1 MVTKQTSLFDELET
15 RLPAPSLPADAA
27 GAGSQVVEPP
37 VFEVVPERL
46 VGGVGSED
54 GVSEPRVA
62 AIPERRSRA
71 KATPRGAGQRYT
83 SADIQV
89 LEGVAAIR
97 RRPGMYIGS
106 TSTSGLCHLIYE
118 AVDNAVDEAN
128 AGHGKHVL
136 VSIDKDGWVT
146 VRDQARGIPIDPKE
160 YQGRMLPAA
169 TIILTVPHSGGK
181 FEEGAY
187 KTAGGLHGVGA
198 TVINALSQDLHL
210 TIWRDGVCFTQE
222 FRHGEARPHRTRQ
235 LAPFERARTG
245 TEFRWR
251 HDTTIFDPD
260 ATYAI
265 DLIEGRLQAAAYLNR
280 GLEIEF
286 TFWDPDA
293 EAMVTRTY
301 LSREGVADFVR
312 YLTPPD
318 STPLY
323 KAPITILRTRED
335 PGLGQVQVEV
345 SLLPNTGYR
354 TTIHSFANGV
364 RTRDGGV
371 HESGCKAAL
380 TRVLNDQALRA
391 GVLKERDKGGF
402 KPDVIQQGLVA
413 VISVKLGNPQF
424 QGQTKERLNNAPVEG
439 IVRSAV
445 DEGLK
450 DWFETVPDRGRDW
463 LRKVNDMQRAR
474 NEAMLVE
481 ELARTG
487 TRKGGELI
495 DTSVSKKFIPCITKD
510 RARSELLIVEG
521 DSAGGSASQG
531 RFSEFQ
537 AILKL
542 RGKPL
547 NVAKA
552 DLKRVVENEEIRTI
566 ISVLGCGTRASFD
579 HSRLKFG
586 KIVILTDADVD
597 GLHIQCLLLT
607 LFFQEFATLIERGH
621 VYIGTP
627 PLYSVTW
634 KGKTTWLIDDE
645 ARARWQSQHRGA
657 EGLEFRRYKG
667 LGEMTARQLRDTTLD
682 PAHRVL
688 RQVTLEDAVVAANLV
703 SALMEEGNAEQ
714 RRHYLAKNARQIG
727 DLDV

>member
-15 RLPAPSLPADAA
+15 RLPAPSLPSDAA

-37 VFEVVPERL
+37 VFEVVPEL
-46 VGGVGSED
+46 LLGGVGSED
-54 GVSEPRVA
+54 AVSEPRVA
-62 AIPERRSRA
+62 AISERRSRA
-71 KATPRGAGQRYT
+71 KATPPGAGQTYT

-136 VSIDKDGWVT
+136 VRIDKDGWVT

-198 TVINALSQDLHL
+198 TVINALSQELHL

-318 STPLY
+318 STSLY

>member
-1 MVTKQTSLFDELET
+1 MVTKQASLFDEPET
-15 RLPAPSLPADAA
+15 RSPAVSPPVGAAGSGSPVAHPPVVPVVPRGVDATLGSEELAAEPRGVSVTERRTRAKTTPA
-27 GAGSQVVEPP
+27 GAGQ
-37 VFEVVPERL
+37 
-46 VGGVGSED
+46 
-54 GVSEPRVA
+54 
-62 AIPERRSRA
+62 
-71 KATPRGAGQRYT
+71 TYT

-136 VSIDKDGWVT
+136 VRIDKDRWVT
-146 VRDQARGIPIDPKE
+146 VRDQARGIPIDLKE

-198 TVINALSQDLHL
+198 TVINALSQELHL

-222 FRHGEARPHRTRQ
+222 FRAGEARPHRTRK
-235 LAPFERARTG
+235 LTPFEREQSG

-251 HDTTIFDPD
+251 HDPTIFDAD

-280 GLEIEF
+280 GLSIEF
-286 TFWDPDA
+286 TFWDADA
-293 EAMVTRTY
+293 EAYVTRNY
-301 LSREGVADFVR
+301 LSRDGVADFVR

-318 STPLY
+318 STSLY
-323 KAPITILRTRED
+323 KAPITIVRTRED
-335 PGLGQVQVEV
+335 PGLGPVHVEV

-354 TTIHSFANGV
+354 TTIHSYANGV

-391 GVLKERDKGGF
+391 GILKERDKGGF

-439 IVRSAV
+439 MVRSAV

-450 DWFETVPDRGRDW
+450 DWFETIPDRGRDW

-579 HSRLKFG
+579 HARLRFG

-657 EGLEFRRYKG
+657 SGLEFRRYKG

-682 PAHRVL
+682 PAQRVL

>member
-15 RLPAPSLPADAA
+15 RLPAPSLPSDAA

-46 VGGVGSED
+46 VGGVGSEVA
-54 GVSEPRVA
+54 VSEPRVA
-62 AIPERRSRA
+62 AISERRSRA
-71 KATPRGAGQRYT
+71 KATPPGAGQTYT

-136 VSIDKDGWVT
+136 VRIDKDGWVT

-198 TVINALSQDLHL
+198 TVINALSQELHL

-293 EAMVTRTY
+293 EALVTRTY

-318 STPLY
+318 STSLY

-391 GVLKERDKGGF
+391 GILKERDKGGF

>member
-15 RLPAPSLPADAA
+15 RLPSPSLPSDAA

-46 VGGVGSED
+46 VGGLGSE
-54 GVSEPRVA
+54 GAVSEPRVA
-62 AIPERRSRA
+62 AISERRSRA
-71 KATPRGAGQRYT
+71 KATPPGPGQTYT

-136 VSIDKDGWVT
+136 VRIDKDGWVT

-198 TVINALSQDLHL
+198 TVINALSQELHL

-318 STPLY
+318 STSLY

>member
-15 RLPAPSLPADAA
+15 RLPSPSLPSDAA

-46 VGGVGSED
+46 GGGLGSGD
-54 GVSEPRVA
+54 AVSEPRVA
-62 AIPERRSRA
+62 AISERRSRA
-71 KATPRGAGQRYT
+71 KATPPGAGQTYT

-136 VSIDKDGWVT
+136 VRIDKDGWVT

-198 TVINALSQDLHL
+198 TVINALSQELHL

-318 STPLY
+318 STSLY

>member
-27 GAGSQVVEPP
+27 GAGSQVVDPP
-37 VFEVVPERL
+37 VFEVVPDRL
-46 VGGVGSED
+46 VGGLGSED
-54 GVSEPRVA
+54 AVSEPRVA
-62 AIPERRSRA
+62 VISERRSRA
-71 KATPRGAGQRYT
+71 KATPPGAGQTYT

-136 VSIDKDGWVT
+136 VRIDKDGWVT

-198 TVINALSQDLHL
+198 TVINALSQELHL

-301 LSREGVADFVR
+301 LSLEGVADFVR

-318 STPLY
+318 STSLY

-552 DLKRVVENEEIRTI
+552 DIKRVVENEEIRTI

>member
-1 MVTKQTSLFDELET
+1 MVTKQTTFIDVLGT
-15 RLPAPSLPADAA
+15 RLPTPPQPTDLT

-54 GVSEPRVA
+54 AVSEPRVA
-62 AIPERRSRA
+62 AISERRSRA
-71 KATPRGAGQRYT
+71 KATPPGAGQTYT

-136 VSIDKDGWVT
+136 VRIDKDGWVT

-160 YQGRMLPAA
+160 FQGRMLPAA

-198 TVINALSQDLHL
+198 TVINALSQELHL

-318 STPLY
+318 STSLY

-714 RRHYLAKNARQIG
+714 RRHYLANNARQIG

>member
-1 MVTKQTSLFDELET
+1 MVTKQASLFDEPET
-15 RLPAPSLPADAA
+15 RSPAVSPPVGAAGSGSPVAHPPVVPVVPGGVDASLGSEELAAEPRGVSVTERRTRAKTTPA
-27 GAGSQVVEPP
+27 GAGQ
-37 VFEVVPERL
+37 
-46 VGGVGSED
+46 
-54 GVSEPRVA
+54 
-62 AIPERRSRA
+62 
-71 KATPRGAGQRYT
+71 TYT

-136 VSIDKDGWVT
+136 VLIDKDRWVT
-146 VRDQARGIPIDPKE
+146 VRDQARGIPIDLKE

-198 TVINALSQDLHL
+198 TVINALSQELHL

-222 FRHGEARPHRTRQ
+222 FRAGEARPHRTRK
-235 LAPFERARTG
+235 LTPFEREQSG

-251 HDTTIFDPD
+251 HDPTIFDAD

-280 GLEIEF
+280 GLSIEF
-286 TFWDPDA
+286 TFWDADA
-293 EAMVTRTY
+293 EAYVTRNY
-301 LSREGVADFVR
+301 LSRDGVADFVR

-318 STPLY
+318 STSLY
-323 KAPITILRTRED
+323 KAPITIVRTRED
-335 PGLGQVQVEV
+335 PGLGPVHVEV

-354 TTIHSFANGV
+354 TTIHSYANGV

-391 GVLKERDKGGF
+391 GILKERDKGGF

-439 IVRSAV
+439 MVRSAV

-450 DWFETVPDRGRDW
+450 DWFETIPDRGRDW

-579 HSRLKFG
+579 HARLRFG

-657 EGLEFRRYKG
+657 SGLEFRRYKG

-682 PAHRVL
+682 PAQRVL

>member
-1 MVTKQTSLFDELET
+1 MVTKQTSLFDKLES
-15 RLPAPSLPADAA
+15 RLPPPSLPADAA

-46 VGGVGSED
+46 VGGLGSE
-54 GVSEPRVA
+54 GAVSEPRVA
-62 AIPERRSRA
+62 AISERRSRA
-71 KATPRGAGQRYT
+71 KPTLPGAGQTYT

-136 VSIDKDGWVT
+136 VRIDKDGWVT

-198 TVINALSQDLHL
+198 TVINALSQELHL

-318 STPLY
+318 STSLY

>member
-27 GAGSQVVEPP
+27 GAGSQVVDPP
-37 VFEVVPERL
+37 VLEVVADRL
-46 VGGVGSED
+46 VGGLGSED
-54 GVSEPRVA
+54 AVSEPRVA
-62 AIPERRSRA
+62 AISERRSRA
-71 KATPRGAGQRYT
+71 KATPPGAGQTYT

-136 VSIDKDGWVT
+136 VRIDKDGWVT

-198 TVINALSQDLHL
+198 TVINALSQELHL

-318 STPLY
+318 STSLY

-703 SALMEEGNAEQ
+703 SALMEEGTAEQ
-714 RRHYLAKNARQIG
+714 RRHYLAKNARPIG

>member
-27 GAGSQVVEPP
+27 GAGSQVVDPP
-37 VFEVVPERL
+37 VFEVVPDRL
-46 VGGVGSED
+46 VGGLGSED
-54 GVSEPRVA
+54 AVSEPRVA
-62 AIPERRSRA
+62 VISERRSRA
-71 KATPRGAGQRYT
+71 KATPPGAGQTYT

-136 VSIDKDGWVT
+136 VRIDKDGWVT

-198 TVINALSQDLHL
+198 TVINALSQELHL

-301 LSREGVADFVR
+301 LSLEGVADFVR

-318 STPLY
+318 STSLY

>member
-1 MVTKQTSLFDELET
+1 MVIKQPSLFDEPET
-15 RLPAPSLPADAA
+15 RLPAMPLPVDTSGTGSPVVNSSVVAAAPEGVGAGLGTDDAA
-27 GAGSQVVEPP
+27 AKPSA
-37 VFEVVPERL
+37 
-46 VGGVGSED
+46 
-54 GVSEPRVA
+54 VSVA
-62 AIPERRSRA
+62 ERRSRA
-71 KATPRGAGQRYT
+71 KASPPAVGQTYT

-106 TSTSGLCHLIYE
+106 TSTSGLCHLVYE

-128 AGHGKHVL
+128 SGHGKHVL
-136 VSIDKDGWVT
+136 VRIDKDGWVT

-160 YQGRMLPAA
+160 YKGRMVPAA

-198 TVINALSQDLHL
+198 TVINALSQELHL
-210 TIWRDGVCFTQE
+210 TIWRDRVCFTQE
-222 FRHGEARPHRTRQ
+222 FRHGEAGPHRIRP
-235 LAPFERARTG
+235 LAPFERERTG

-293 EAMVTRTY
+293 EAYVTRNY

-318 STPLY
+318 STSLY
-323 KAPITILRTRED
+323 KVPISILRTRED
-335 PGLGQVQVEV
+335 PGLGPIQVEV

-391 GVLKERDKGGF
+391 GILKERDKGGF

-450 DWFETVPDRGRDW
+450 DWFETIPDRGRDW

-621 VYIGTP
+621 IYIGTP

-634 KGKTTWLIDDE
+634 KGKTTWLTDDE

-667 LGEMTARQLRDTTLD
+667 LGEMNARQLRDTTLD

>member
-1 MVTKQTSLFDELET
+1 MVTKQASLFDEPET
-15 RLPAPSLPADAA
+15 RSPAVSPPVGAAGSGSPVAHPPVVPVVPGGVDARLGSEELAAEPRGVSVTERRTRAKTTPA
-27 GAGSQVVEPP
+27 GAGQ
-37 VFEVVPERL
+37 
-46 VGGVGSED
+46 
-54 GVSEPRVA
+54 
-62 AIPERRSRA
+62 
-71 KATPRGAGQRYT
+71 TYT

-136 VSIDKDGWVT
+136 VRIDKDRWVT
-146 VRDQARGIPIDPKE
+146 VRDQARGIPIDLKE

-198 TVINALSQDLHL
+198 TVINALSQELHL

-222 FRHGEARPHRTRQ
+222 FRAGEARPHRTRT
-235 LAPFERARTG
+235 LTPFEREQSG

-251 HDTTIFDPD
+251 HDPTIFDAD

-280 GLEIEF
+280 GLSIEF
-286 TFWDPDA
+286 TFWDADA
-293 EAMVTRTY
+293 EAYVTRNY
-301 LSREGVADFVR
+301 LSRDGVADFVR

-318 STPLY
+318 STSLY
-323 KAPITILRTRED
+323 KAPITIVRTRED
-335 PGLGQVQVEV
+335 PGLGPVHVEV

-354 TTIHSFANGV
+354 TTIHSYANGV

-391 GVLKERDKGGF
+391 GILKERDKGGF

-439 IVRSAV
+439 MVRSAV

-450 DWFETVPDRGRDW
+450 DWFETIPDRGRDW

-579 HSRLKFG
+579 HARLRFG

-657 EGLEFRRYKG
+657 SGLEFRRYKG

-682 PAHRVL
+682 PAQRVL

>member
-15 RLPAPSLPADAA
+15 RLTAPSLPADVA
-27 GAGSQVVEPP
+27 GADSQVVEPP

-46 VGGVGSED
+46 VGGLGSE
-54 GVSEPRVA
+54 GAVSEPRVA
-62 AIPERRSRA
+62 AISERRSRA
-71 KATPRGAGQRYT
+71 KATPPGVGQTYT

-136 VSIDKDGWVT
+136 VRIDKDGWVT

-198 TVINALSQDLHL
+198 TVINALSQELHL

-222 FRHGEARPHRTRQ
+222 FRHGEARPHRIRQ

-318 STPLY
+318 STSLY

>member
-1 MVTKQTSLFDELET
+1 MVTKQTSLFDELDT

-27 GAGSQVVEPP
+27 DAGSQVVEQP

-46 VGGVGSED
+46 VGGLGSE
-54 GVSEPRVA
+54 GAVSEPRVA
-62 AIPERRSRA
+62 AISERRSRA
-71 KATPRGAGQRYT
+71 KATPPGTGQTYT
-83 SADIQV
+83 GADIQV

-136 VSIDKDGWVT
+136 VRIDKDGWVT

-198 TVINALSQDLHL
+198 TVINALSQELHL

-318 STPLY
+318 STSLY

>member
-27 GAGSQVVEPP
+27 DAGSQVVEQP

-54 GVSEPRVA
+54 AVSEPRVA
-62 AIPERRSRA
+62 AISERRSRA
-71 KATPRGAGQRYT
+71 KATPPGAGQTYT

-136 VSIDKDGWVT
+136 VRIDKDGWVT

-160 YQGRMLPAA
+160 YQGRMLPGA

-198 TVINALSQDLHL
+198 TVINALSQELHL

-293 EAMVTRTY
+293 EALVTRTY

-318 STPLY
+318 STSLY

>member
-1 MVTKQTSLFDELET
+1 M
-15 RLPAPSLPADAA
+15 
-27 GAGSQVVEPP
+27 EPP
-37 VFEVVPERL
+37 VFEVVTERL
-46 VGGVGSED
+46 VGGVGSEVS
-54 GVSEPRVA
+54 VSEPRVA
-62 AIPERRSRA
+62 AISERRSRA
-71 KATPRGAGQRYT
+71 KATPPGTGQTYT
-83 SADIQV
+83 GADIQV

-136 VSIDKDGWVT
+136 VRIDKDGWVT

-198 TVINALSQDLHL
+198 TVINALSQELHL

-318 STPLY
+318 STSLY

>member
-27 GAGSQVVEPP
+27 GAGSQVVDPP
-37 VFEVVPERL
+37 VLEVVADRL
-46 VGGVGSED
+46 VGGLGSED
-54 GVSEPRVA
+54 AVSEPRVA
-62 AIPERRSRA
+62 AISERRSRA
-71 KATPRGAGQRYT
+71 KATPPGAGQTYT

-136 VSIDKDGWVT
+136 VRIDKDGWVT

-181 FEEGAY
+181 FGEGAY

-198 TVINALSQDLHL
+198 TVINALSQELHL

-301 LSREGVADFVR
+301 LSLEGVADFVR

-318 STPLY
+318 STSLY

-607 LFFQEFATLIERGH
+607 LFFQEFSTLIERGH

>member
-1 MVTKQTSLFDELET
+1 MVTKQTSLFDELDT

-46 VGGVGSED
+46 VGGLGSED
-54 GVSEPRVA
+54 AVSEPRVA
-62 AIPERRSRA
+62 AISERRSRA
-71 KATPRGAGQRYT
+71 KATPPGAGQTYT

-136 VSIDKDGWVT
+136 VRIDKDGWVT

-198 TVINALSQDLHL
+198 TVINALSQELHL

-318 STPLY
+318 STSLY

>member
-37 VFEVVPERL
+37 VFELVPERL
-46 VGGVGSED
+46 VGGLGSED
-54 GVSEPRVA
+54 AVSEPRVA
-62 AIPERRSRA
+62 AISERRSRA
-71 KATPRGAGQRYT
+71 KATPPGAGQTYT

-136 VSIDKDGWVT
+136 VRIDKDGWVT

-198 TVINALSQDLHL
+198 TVINALSQELHL

-251 HDTTIFDPD
+251 HDTAIFDPD

-318 STPLY
+318 STSLY

>member
-136 VSIDKDGWVT
+136 VRIDKDGWVT

-318 STPLY
+318 STSLY

>member
-15 RLPAPSLPADAA
+15 RLPAPSLPSDAA

-46 VGGVGSED
+46 VGGVGSEVA
-54 GVSEPRVA
+54 VSEPRVA
-62 AIPERRSRA
+62 AISERRSRA
-71 KATPRGAGQRYT
+71 KATPPGAGQTYT

-136 VSIDKDGWVT
+136 VRIDKDGWVT

-198 TVINALSQDLHL
+198 TVINALSQELHL

-318 STPLY
+318 STSLY

-391 GVLKERDKGGF
+391 GILKERDKGGF

>member
-27 GAGSQVVEPP
+27 GAGSQVVDPP
-37 VFEVVPERL
+37 VFEVVPDRL
-46 VGGVGSED
+46 VGGLGSED
-54 GVSEPRVA
+54 AVSEPRVA
-62 AIPERRSRA
+62 AISERRSRA
-71 KATPRGAGQRYT
+71 KATPPGAGQTYT

-136 VSIDKDGWVT
+136 VRIDKDGWVT

-181 FEEGAY
+181 FGEGAY

-198 TVINALSQDLHL
+198 TVINALSQELHL

-301 LSREGVADFVR
+301 LSLEGVADFVR

-318 STPLY
+318 STSLY

>member
-15 RLPAPSLPADAA
+15 RLPPPSLPADAA

-136 VSIDKDGWVT
+136 VRIDKDGWVT

-198 TVINALSQDLHL
+198 TVINALSQELHL

>member
-1 MVTKQTSLFDELET
+1 M
-15 RLPAPSLPADAA
+15 
-27 GAGSQVVEPP
+27 GPP
-37 VFEVVPERL
+37 VFEVVTERL
-46 VGGVGSED
+46 VGGVGSEVA
-54 GVSEPRVA
+54 VSEPRVA
-62 AIPERRSRA
+62 AISERRSRA
-71 KATPRGAGQRYT
+71 KATPPGTGQTYT
-83 SADIQV
+83 GADIQV

-136 VSIDKDGWVT
+136 VRIDKDGWVT

-198 TVINALSQDLHL
+198 TVINALSQELHL

-318 STPLY
+318 STSLY

>member
-46 VGGVGSED
+46 VGGLGSE
-54 GVSEPRVA
+54 GAVSEPRVA
-62 AIPERRSRA
+62 AISERRSRA
-71 KATPRGAGQRYT
+71 KATPPGAGQTYT

-136 VSIDKDGWVT
+136 VRIDKDGWVT

-198 TVINALSQDLHL
+198 TVINALSQELHL

-318 STPLY
+318 STSLY

-354 TTIHSFANGV
+354 TTIHSFATGV

>member
-46 VGGVGSED
+46 VGGLGSGD
-54 GVSEPRVA
+54 AVSEPRVA
-62 AIPERRSRA
+62 AISERRSRA
-71 KATPRGAGQRYT
+71 KATPPGAGQTYT

-136 VSIDKDGWVT
+136 VRIDKDGWVT

-198 TVINALSQDLHL
+198 TVINALSQELHL

-318 STPLY
+318 STSLY

>member
-1 MVTKQTSLFDELET
+1 MVTKQTSLFNELET
-15 RLPAPSLPADAA
+15 RLPAPSPPADAA
-27 GAGSQVVEPP
+27 GAGSQVVDPP

-46 VGGVGSED
+46 VGGLGAEVA
-54 GVSEPRVA
+54 VSEPRVV
-62 AIPERRSRA
+62 AISERQSRA
-71 KATPRGAGQRYT
+71 KATPPGAGPTYT

-136 VSIDKDGWVT
+136 VRIDKDGWVT

-198 TVINALSQDLHL
+198 TVINALSQELHL

-318 STPLY
+318 STSLY

-371 HESGCKAAL
+371 HEW
-380 TRVLNDQALRA
+380 VQ
-391 GVLKERDKGGF
+391 GGF
-402 KPDVIQQGLVA
+402 
-413 VISVKLGNPQF
+413 
-424 QGQTKERLNNAPVEG
+424 
-439 IVRSAV
+439 
-445 DEGLK
+445 
-450 DWFETVPDRGRDW
+450 
-463 LRKVNDMQRAR
+463 
-474 NEAMLVE
+474 
-481 ELARTG
+481 
-487 TRKGGELI
+487 
-495 DTSVSKKFIPCITKD
+495 
-510 RARSELLIVEG
+510 
-521 DSAGGSASQG
+521 DSGP
-531 RFSEFQ
+531 E
-537 AILKL
+537 
-542 RGKPL
+542 
-547 NVAKA
+547 
-552 DLKRVVENEEIRTI
+552 
-566 ISVLGCGTRASFD
+566 
-579 HSRLKFG
+579 
-586 KIVILTDADVD
+586 
-597 GLHIQCLLLT
+597 
-607 LFFQEFATLIERGH
+607 
-621 VYIGTP
+621 
-627 PLYSVTW
+627 
-634 KGKTTWLIDDE
+634 
-645 ARARWQSQHRGA
+645 
-657 EGLEFRRYKG
+657 
-667 LGEMTARQLRDTTLD
+667 
-682 PAHRVL
+682 
-688 RQVTLEDAVVAANLV
+688 
-703 SALMEEGNAEQ
+703 
-714 RRHYLAKNARQIG
+714 
-727 DLDV
+727 

>member
-27 GAGSQVVEPP
+27 GAGSQVVDPP
-37 VFEVVPERL
+37 VFEVVADRL
-46 VGGVGSED
+46 VGGLGSED
-54 GVSEPRVA
+54 AVSEPRVA
-62 AIPERRSRA
+62 AISERRSRA
-71 KATPRGAGQRYT
+71 KATPPGAGQTYT

-136 VSIDKDGWVT
+136 VRIDKDGWVT

-181 FEEGAY
+181 FGEGAY

-198 TVINALSQDLHL
+198 TVINALSQELHL

-301 LSREGVADFVR
+301 LSLEGVADFVR

-318 STPLY
+318 STSLY

>member
-1 MVTKQTSLFDELET
+1 M
-15 RLPAPSLPADAA
+15 
-27 GAGSQVVEPP
+27 EPP
-37 VFEVVPERL
+37 VFEVVTERL
-46 VGGVGSED
+46 VGGVGSEVS
-54 GVSEPRVA
+54 VSEPRVA
-62 AIPERRSRA
+62 AISERRSRA
-71 KATPRGAGQRYT
+71 KATPPGTGQTYT
-83 SADIQV
+83 GADIQV

-136 VSIDKDGWVT
+136 VRIDKDGWVT

-198 TVINALSQDLHL
+198 TVINALSQELHL

-318 STPLY
+318 STSLY

-391 GVLKERDKGGF
+391 GILKERDKGGF

>member
-46 VGGVGSED
+46 VGGLGSE
-54 GVSEPRVA
+54 GAVSEPRVA
-62 AIPERRSRA
+62 AISERRSRA
-71 KATPRGAGQRYT
+71 KATPPGAGQTYT

-136 VSIDKDGWVT
+136 VRIDKDGWVT

-198 TVINALSQDLHL
+198 TVINALSQELHL

-318 STPLY
+318 STSLY

-354 TTIHSFANGV
+354 TTIHSFATGV

-495 DTSVSKKFIPCITKD
+495 DTSVSKKVIPCITTD

>member
-15 RLPAPSLPADAA
+15 RLPAPSLPSDAA

-46 VGGVGSED
+46 VGGVGSEVA
-54 GVSEPRVA
+54 VSEPRVA
-62 AIPERRSRA
+62 AISERRSRA
-71 KATPRGAGQRYT
+71 KATPPGTGQTYT

-136 VSIDKDGWVT
+136 VRIDKDGWVT

-160 YQGRMLPAA
+160 YQGRMLPGA

-198 TVINALSQDLHL
+198 TVINALSQELHL

-293 EAMVTRTY
+293 EALVTRTY

-318 STPLY
+318 STSLY

-391 GVLKERDKGGF
+391 GILKERDKGGF

>member
-15 RLPAPSLPADAA
+15 RLPAPSLPSDAA

-54 GVSEPRVA
+54 AVSEPRVA
-62 AIPERRSRA
+62 AISERRSRA
-71 KATPRGAGQRYT
+71 KATPPGAGQTYT

-136 VSIDKDGWVT
+136 VRIDKDGWVT

-198 TVINALSQDLHL
+198 TVINALSQELHL

-318 STPLY
+318 STSLY

>member
-1 MVTKQTSLFDELET
+1 MVTKQTSLFDELDT

-27 GAGSQVVEPP
+27 DAGSQVVEQP

-54 GVSEPRVA
+54 AVSEPRVA
-62 AIPERRSRA
+62 AISERRSRA
-71 KATPRGAGQRYT
+71 KATPPGTGQTYT

-136 VSIDKDGWVT
+136 VRIDKDGWVT

-198 TVINALSQDLHL
+198 TVINALSQELHL

-318 STPLY
+318 STSLY

>member
-1 MVTKQTSLFDELET
+1 MVTKQTSLFDELDT

-27 GAGSQVVEPP
+27 DAGSQVVEQP

-54 GVSEPRVA
+54 AVSEPRVA
-62 AIPERRSRA
+62 AISERRSRA
-71 KATPRGAGQRYT
+71 KATPPGAGQTYT

-136 VSIDKDGWVT
+136 VRIDKDGWVT

-198 TVINALSQDLHL
+198 TVINALSQELHL

-318 STPLY
+318 STSLY

>member
-46 VGGVGSED
+46 VGGLGSQ
-54 GVSEPRVA
+54 GAVSEPRVA
-62 AIPERRSRA
+62 AISERRSRA
-71 KATPRGAGQRYT
+71 KATPPGAGQTYT

-136 VSIDKDGWVT
+136 VRIDKDGWVT

-198 TVINALSQDLHL
+198 TVINALSQELHL

-318 STPLY
+318 STSLY